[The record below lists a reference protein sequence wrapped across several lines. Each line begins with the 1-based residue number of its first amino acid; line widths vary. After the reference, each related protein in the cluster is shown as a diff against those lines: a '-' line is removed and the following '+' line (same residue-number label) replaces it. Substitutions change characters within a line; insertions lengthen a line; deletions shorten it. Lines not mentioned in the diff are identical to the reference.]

1 MLTSVSC
8 KYLMCKWGM
17 HSCGFMITHCASGP
31 SVLCSPFPW
40 VPGVCGEEWGRA
52 CPRRLHLPGSHSY
65 WLPTGSDPGERLVR
79 SKEGGR
85 SQSISLSPSPP
96 HPRQVGQ
103 HLQVLHGFCSQRAGF
118 SYPLLLPPFCSVLV
132 PLWCQEVLGASC
144 YF

>member
-1 MLTSVSC
+1 MLISVSC

-52 CPRRLHLPGSHSY
+52 CPHRLHLPGSHSY

-85 SQSISLSPSPP
+85 SPRVFLFLPPPPTPAKWGSISKSSTVSAPRGQALVIPSSYLLSALFLFP
-96 HPRQVGQ
+96 
-103 HLQVLHGFCSQRAGF
+103 C
-118 SYPLLLPPFCSVLV
+118 
-132 PLWCQEVLGASC
+132 GARR
-144 YF
+144 Y